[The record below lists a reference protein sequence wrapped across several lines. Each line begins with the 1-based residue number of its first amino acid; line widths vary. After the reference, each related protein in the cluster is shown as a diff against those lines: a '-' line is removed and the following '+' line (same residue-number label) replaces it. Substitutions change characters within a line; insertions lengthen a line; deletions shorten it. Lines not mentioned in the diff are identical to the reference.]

1 MNYITVAPS
10 GSITVTLVT
19 PTSGPVGT
27 PVQIGGSGFVS
38 GATVKIGTVTAS
50 SSVISSSIISAI
62 VPTMSPGTYAVT
74 VTNPDGS
81 TGTLSNAFTVTVVS
95 VPALVSS
102 IAPSSRVAQ
111 VGTPVTLMM
120 AVVNGGTDTARDV
133 VVQQHTTLPVNLVY
147 YSYDVA
153 TRTWNLNT
161 PATIIPTDAA
171 FFVVAMTPTSAFPA
185 SSMTFD
191 VKTTNGTIVFAPI
204 ERVNTFTLA
213 ATNGPSADIVMVST
227 VTDVSATVNVGGV
240 FAIATSNVG
249 NAAAADVSLVI
260 DTGTMPLSV
269 QGKQIDP
276 TTGAI
281 IGDAQ
286 HMAIAIGGTPNFAVF
301 YTATAAIAND
311 PGNNRI
317 LIKLVDGSG
326 NVLGSQSVS
335 IHT

>member
-1 MNYITVAPS
+1 
-10 GSITVTLVT
+10 
-19 PTSGPVGT
+19 
-27 PVQIGGSGFVS
+27 
-38 GATVKIGTVTAS
+38 
-50 SSVISSSIISAI
+50 
-62 VPTMSPGTYAVT
+62 
-74 VTNPDGS
+74 
-81 TGTLSNAFTVTVVS
+81 
-95 VPALVSS
+95 
-102 IAPSSRVAQ
+102 
-111 VGTPVTLMM
+111 
-120 AVVNGGTDTARDV
+120 
-133 VVQQHTTLPVNLVY
+133 
-147 YSYDVA
+147 
-153 TRTWNLNT
+153 
-161 PATIIPTDAA
+161 
-171 FFVVAMTPTSAFPA
+171 
-185 SSMTFD
+185 
-191 VKTTNGTIVFAPI
+191 
-204 ERVNTFTLA
+204 
-213 ATNGPSADIVMVST
+213 MVST
-227 VTDVSATVNVGGV
+227 VTDVAATVNVGGV

-286 HMAIAIGGTPNFAVF
+286 HMTIAIGGTPNFAVF